1 MADREARFKASQTS
15 FSAAAPSLPDKGD
28 AGEERAIPPN
38 PVPLPCARKR
48 LSGGE
53 DPSSS
58 PQQQRRALHILS
70 KPAKRNN
77 GFRSREPGRPAR
89 RVLVQTT
96 RRCDSCAWATPAA
109 RTAANGKKGKT
120 DSGTPRALPGTAIS
134 FCPGCFKTPV
144 LFTAPLNCGGD
155 EAWRS
160 VPHAHTQKLQRT
172 KSPPCHCLPGNGKT
186 DGLCDRLGNVSPRS
200 RPRGRPIT
208 KE

>member
-38 PVPLPCARKR
+38 PVPLPRARKR

-70 KPAKRNN
+70 KPARRNN
-77 GFRSREPGRPAR
+77 GFPGGRPGVSWSRRHAGVTRAHGPLPRPEPLQMAR
-89 RVLVQTT
+89 RERQT
-96 RRCDSCAWATPAA
+96 RGRCGPSLGRQFPSALAA
-109 RTAANGKKGKT
+109 SN
-120 DSGTPRALPGTAIS
+120 
-134 FCPGCFKTPV
+134 TPV
-144 LFTAPLNCGGD
+144 LFTAPLNCGGN
-155 EAWRS
+155 EARRS

-186 DGLCDRLGNVSPRS
+186 DGLCDRLGHVSPRS